1 MRYEAMG
8 KARRQR
14 LNIPQLVGGVNT
26 ATEAE
31 FIEDDELAAS
41 CNLMIDHGTLR
52 TREAVRAAWK
62 GAFVTQA
69 GAYTHIDGLFT
80 KPIEVDGKMC
90 VVSVLGKNDIIGTKT
105 ITAHVVELSG
115 AVSQTG
121 ETFREYTANFNNS
134 TLYINP
140 KCAVA
145 PYKEDPYQFLLY
157 HDGDVYIPD
166 DTAGTIA
173 KADEENKYAPLV
185 MINGRSVPLN
195 DAINKEYSGKANGV
209 MYEGYNHL
217 TRLCRASFTPT
228 AGADSYGYGEVY
240 QLPCEAWPTDGIVIN
255 IVSAK
260 GNASVSFKN
269 SESASFTLGDTSY
282 TAKFFTESSVLISP
296 ALPVTD
302 IANTVTIT
310 YSAAG
315 KKGSLPDVS
324 IATWFGGTA
333 NKRGGTRLFLADADN
348 SKLLWSDVN
357 NPFYFPEN
365 NYMIVGDSSQTIT
378 ALEKQ
383 SDMLVIFKER
393 EMFYTT
399 YVQGE
404 IDTDAVANGTNVDVT
419 AVQAYF
425 PLTQLSPQ
433 IGCRCPH
440 SIALC
445 RDRLVWMDEDARIY
459 TLVVSGQYSER
470 NVREIGQKIR
480 PWLLNN
486 TTAQQRKHASA
497 VDRNGKY
504 RLMVGN
510 VMAEFDYNDSGFVN
524 VSSYYSGERA
534 ARNIAWMTHCYDFDE
549 NAVQTLVSDGADKAI
564 IISTAAEDDR
574 VTRTL
579 YHFDA
584 EEDKDRY
591 LTPVDDGMQARE
603 KEIDVSLTTKTYEFG
618 DPAAYKRI
626 HALYPMLQTDDAEIT
641 VIVDGAEPPYGRR
654 YKSADTFAHLVLPGI
669 SRCRTFAL
677 KLKAIGKLCLKGLRM
692 EYSIFGN
699 VK

>member
-1 MRYEAMG
+1 MRYETMG

-14 LNIPQLVGGVNT
+14 LNIPQLLGGVNT

-31 FIEDDELAAS
+31 FIEDDELADA

-52 TREAVRAAWK
+52 TREAVRAV
-62 GAFVTQA
+62 GDEAFWSESEAINV
-69 GAYTHIDGLFT
+69 HIDEIVRHPLEIEGIMSMVALSSVT
-80 KPIEVDGKMC
+80 KSKDGVEVP
-90 VVSVLGKNDIIGTKT
+90 IGTSVDVITLDGEHTHYGTVSSKT
-105 ITAHVVELSG
+105 NRG
-115 AVSQTG
+115 AVVPCDEDKSKKCFLVYAEGKVYEADDNTG
-121 ETFREYTANFNNS
+121 LMTRVGES
-134 TLYINP
+134 KLY
-140 KCAVA
+140 K
-145 PYKEDPYQFLLY
+145 
-157 HDGDVYIPD
+157 
-166 DTAGTIA
+166 
-173 KADEENKYAPLV
+173 PLV
-185 MINGRSVPLN
+185 MINGRSTPLK
-195 DAINKEYSGKANGV
+195 DYDPETYSSNANGV
-209 MYEGYNHL
+209 MYEGYNLL
-217 TRLCRASFTPT
+217 TPYCRVSFTPT
-228 AGADSYGYGEVY
+228 AETEDANGEIY
-240 QLPCEAWPTDGIVIN
+240 QLPDDVEQLGRSETITMKV
-255 IVSAK
+255 VSAK
-260 GNASVSFKN
+260 G
-269 SESASFTLGDTSY
+269 SA
-282 TAKFFTESSVLISP
+282 
-296 ALPVTD
+296 
-302 IANTVTIT
+302 TVTIT
-310 YSAAG
+310 DTIFG
-315 KKGSLPDVS
+315 KFKLGDVEYEARFYTNNNIVRIKPSLPVSDVANTVEFTYCKHMGS
-324 IATWFGGTA
+324 EPTVFYNCSLATWFGGTA

-365 NYMIVGDSSQTIT
+365 NYMIVGDASQTIT

-393 EMFYTT
+393 EIYYTT

-480 PWLLNN
+480 PWLLKN

-497 VDRNGKY
+497 VDHNGKY

-579 YHFDA
+579 YRFDA
-584 EEDKDRY
+584 KEDKDRY
-591 LTPVDDGMQARE
+591 LTPVNDGMQARE